1 MDLSTK
7 IEFVLS
13 CHLKPSS
20 KIGLITLI
28 VADKPLTVVEINNY
42 NNFHKTFEN
51 YTKLFKEEI
60 ESGLVTVQ
68 KMKDANGYTRQHFCI
83 ENDILEDLISNL

>member
-7 IEFVLS
+7 IEFILG

-20 KIGLITLI
+20 KIGLITL
-28 VADKPLTVVEINNY
+28 VLADKPLTVVEINNY

-51 YTKLFKEEI
+51 YTKLFEEEI
-60 ESGLVTVQ
+60 ESGLITVQ

>member
-1 MDLSTK
+1 MNLSTK
-7 IEFVLS
+7 IEFVLG

-28 VADKPLTVVEINNY
+28 LADKPLTVVEINNY

-51 YTKLFKEEI
+51 YKMLFEDHI
-60 ESGLVTVQ
+60 ASGLVTIQ
-68 KMKDANGYTRQHFCI
+68 QMKDANGYRRQHFCI
-83 ENDILEDLISNL
+83 DNDILEDLISNL